1 MGFYDILEDNSG
13 LYPFR
18 NQLAYILEQ
27 IFGTNDQFWADLACH
42 AHYVPYEWYQV
53 MGHYCVLH
61 LACCES
67 ESAVEHEQYLRMI
80 SPHGRG

>member
-1 MGFYDILEDNSG
+1 MIYLRTTQDFTHSETNLLISWSKSLE
-13 LYPFR
+13 R
-18 NQLAYILEQ
+18 
-27 IFGTNDQFWADLACH
+27 NDQFWADLACH